1 MWWYCLAAAM
11 GLAGLAFGL
20 YQWWRSR
27 RTLRRLDRMLT
38 AAVDGSFRET
48 VFDESAVSAL
58 EAKLARFLNGSAVSA
73 RSLAE
78 EREAIRALLADISH
92 QTKTPV
98 ANILLYA
105 SLLAEGD
112 LTPQQAEQ
120 AAMVKAQGEKLAF
133 LIRTLVRASRLETGV
148 LTMSPAVHPL
158 QSLLEETVRQAQRQ
172 AEAGGVALAAEP
184 TAAAACFDVKWTA
197 EALANVVD
205 NALKYTPAGGSVHL
219 SVREYQMFCAIV
231 VSDTGPGIPE
241 GEQGAI
247 FNRFYRG
254 ENVREQEGLGIGLY
268 LTREI
273 LRRQG
278 GYIKV
283 RAKPGSGSTFFLY
296 LPKGEG
302 KFLLGIAP

>member
-1 MWWYCLAAAM
+1 MWRYCLAAAM
-11 GLAGLAFGL
+11 GLAGLTFGL

-78 EREAIRALLADISH
+78 EWEAIRALLADISH

-158 QSLLEETVRQAQRQ
+158 QPLLEETVRQARRQ
-172 AEAGGVALAAEP
+172 AEAGGVALAAAP
-184 TAAAACFDVKWTA
+184 TAAAACFDAKWTA

-283 RAKPGSGSTFFLY
+283 RAKPGQGSTFFLY

-302 KFLLGIAP
+302 KFFQH